1 MLASIDN
8 LSFSI
13 VLAEGMLARLIELDV
28 VHLIC
33 DAMAQHMD
41 NERVHLSAFGAML
54 QMSTR
59 SGILRIHLLNL
70 PQLQCVVVTQ
80 LLFRLRSTCTRTCS
94 V

>member
-1 MLASIDN
+1 MLVSIDN

-59 SGILRIHLLNL
+59 SGILCIDYMKLRQLLF
-70 PQLQCVVVTQ
+70 VMVTQ